1 MGLTMKDI
9 GLTTIETLWQRMG
22 VDAEWAVGRPR
33 GFTWW
38 PHGLAQHIWA
48 EECVE
53 DNGVLLSRIH
63 VRTDLV
69 TGYEETSA
77 QLSVLGELLNR
88 PAMFGLTLDPDNPG
102 RIQLAGSVYVHEHV
116 LSWAS
121 QLIMTSAVSQACE
134 AHTLA
139 AIESLELA
147 GLRSAKSHHPK
158 SGERKTPDEIL
169 QAFVDMARVPPPSP
183 PGSVGL
189 IESTLAWLEEN
200 GLPCSGGDNSLVVE
214 LPFSEA
220 TSLLKIEDG
229 YVHPSFGNGLKISL
243 ALPFPTLDWS
253 PDDRVK
259 LAIVLNNG
267 QSSSQSWTH
276 FLGSWSSGPI
286 GPVYLSFVPA
296 LLANWPGAG
305 MNLFLAENMRARWV
319 AKYFEQPEDARPPD
333 PMAGIEALLNFDEEQ
348 LENALRLLPPEAN
361 PDGIRELV
369 RVLREQRTEQPKHR
383 EEIEDE
389 TPSQESIGPPIEF
402 ECPACGLD
410 LSAPPQDAGDTLR
423 CPRCQQ
429 LARIPGRPKLD
440 VKLDQG

>member
-1 MGLTMKDI
+1 MKDI
-9 GLTTIETLWQRMG
+9 GLTTIESLWQKMG
-22 VDAEWAVGRPR
+22 VDAEWAVRRPR

-53 DNGVLLSRIH
+53 DDGILLSRVH

-77 QLSVLGELLNR
+77 QHSVLSELLSR
-88 PAMFGLTLDPDNPG
+88 PSMFGLTLDPDNPG
-102 RIQLAGSVYVHEHV
+102 RILLAGSVYVHEHV
-116 LSWAS
+116 LPWAV

-134 AHTLA
+134 APILA
-139 AIESLELA
+139 TIESLGLA
-147 GLRSAKSHHPK
+147 GLRSAKSHHPE
-158 SGERKTPDEIL
+158 SGERITPDEVL
-169 QAFVDMARVPPPSP
+169 QAFIDLARRPPPP
-183 PGSVGL
+183 LTGSAGP
-189 IESTLAWLEEN
+189 IESTLTWLEER
-200 GLPCSGGDNSLVVE
+200 GFLCSGDENKMVVE
-214 LPFSEA
+214 VPFGTSTALIKFEA
-220 TSLLKIEDG
+220 G

-243 ALPFPTLDWS
+243 ALPFPTVNWS
-253 PDDRVK
+253 PEDRVN
-259 LAIVLNNG
+259 LALALNKEQG
-267 QSSSQSWTH
+267 AIQTWTH
-276 FLGSWSSGPI
+276 FLGSWSPGPI

-319 AKYFEQPEDARPPD
+319 VKYFEPPENAGPPD
-333 PMAGIEALLNFDEEQ
+333 PMAGIQGLLNFDEEQ

-361 PDGIRELV
+361 PDRIREVV
-369 RVLREQRTEQPKHR
+369 RVLREQNTEQPKHGER
-383 EEIEDE
+383 IEDE

-410 LSAPPQDAGDTLR
+410 LSAQPQDAGDTLR

-429 LARIPGRPKLD
+429 LARIPGRP
-440 VKLDQG
+440 